1 MLRTPHL
8 HYSTHKY
15 HPSQF
20 YVSPSQAYLVVH
32 VAILTP
38 VRVPTYDQLQRPH
51 ITKIHAA
58 HFISHSVKDSWP
70 NMVFPDIQDVQSMSP
85 DAISGPKTHICKAA
99 HGLAFEVKKGERFRV
114 VDLHGEQ
121 VVDFAAWVQGTDLV
135 EKLSMAY
142 TRFHLN
148 GVTPA
153 VGEYLW
159 TNNDEPILKLVEDTV
174 KVHDMTFMSC
184 FPKMYEK
191 EGRPGHRSCASN
203 IAEAME
209 PYGMKSHLDVT
220 DPFNIFQNTPNY
232 SLKRLGSSKAGD
244 FVEFEAM
251 QDCICACS
259 SCPYDAKGF
268 NGGKIT
274 DIAVVTGIPAKS

>member
-1 MLRTPHL
+1 M
-8 HYSTHKY
+8 
-15 HPSQF
+15 
-20 YVSPSQAYLVVH
+20 
-32 VAILTP
+32 
-38 VRVPTYDQLQRPH
+38 
-51 ITKIHAA
+51 
-58 HFISHSVKDSWP
+58 
-70 NMVFPDIQDVQSMSP
+70 FPDIQSAGSSLSEFT
-85 DAISGPKTHICKAA
+85 SGPKTLICKAA
-99 HGLAFEVKKGERFRV
+99 HGLAWEVKKGERFRV

-121 VVDFAAWVQGTDLV
+121 VVDFAAWVQGTNLV

-142 TRFHLN
+142 TRFRLS

-209 PYGMKSHLDVT
+209 PYGMKSLPEHAQLQPQAT
-220 DPFNIFQNTPNY
+220 R
-232 SLKRLGSSKAGD
+232 K
-244 FVEFEAM
+244 
-251 QDCICACS
+251 
-259 SCPYDAKGF
+259 
-268 NGGKIT
+268 
-274 DIAVVTGIPAKS
+274 

>member
-1 MLRTPHL
+1 MC
-8 HYSTHKY
+8 
-15 HPSQF
+15 
-20 YVSPSQAYLVVH
+20 
-32 VAILTP
+32 
-38 VRVPTYDQLQRPH
+38 
-51 ITKIHAA
+51 
-58 HFISHSVKDSWP
+58 
-70 NMVFPDIQDVQSMSP
+70 FPDTQQAVSSSSE
-85 DAISGPKTHICKAA
+85 DAYGPKTLICKAA

-121 VVDFAAWVQGTDLV
+121 VVDFAAWVQGTNLV

-142 TRFHLN
+142 TRFHLD

-251 QDCICACS
+251 QDCVCACS
-259 SCPYDAKGF
+259 SCPYDAGNF

-274 DIAVVTGIPAKS
+274 DIAVVIRMPPKN

>member
-1 MLRTPHL
+1 MCFVLLT
-8 HYSTHKY
+8 YIVQQSC
-15 HPSQF
+15 
-20 YVSPSQAYLVVH
+20 VSPFQAYPVVH

-38 VRVPTYDQLQRPH
+38 VRLPTYDQLQYPLIKGTRVTLYSSH
-51 ITKIHAA
+51 GY
-58 HFISHSVKDSWP
+58 FSHSVKDSWL
-70 NMVFPDIQDVQSMSP
+70 NMVFPDIQDVHSIPS
-85 DAISGPKTHICKAA
+85 DATSGPKTHICKAA
-99 HGLAFEVKKGERFRV
+99 HGLAFEVKKGERFRI

-259 SCPYDAKGF
+259 SCPYDAEGF
-268 NGGKIT
+268 NGG
-274 DIAVVTGIPAKS
+274 

>member
-1 MLRTPHL
+1 
-8 HYSTHKY
+8 
-15 HPSQF
+15 
-20 YVSPSQAYLVVH
+20 
-32 VAILTP
+32 
-38 VRVPTYDQLQRPH
+38 
-51 ITKIHAA
+51 
-58 HFISHSVKDSWP
+58 
-70 NMVFPDIQDVQSMSP
+70 MVFPDIQEMQSLSS
-85 DAISGPKTHICKAA
+85 DATSGPKTHICKAA

-121 VVDFAAWVQGTDLV
+121 VVDFAAWVQGTNLV

-142 TRFHLN
+142 TRFRLS

-209 PYGMKSHLDVT
+209 PYGMKSHMDVT

-244 FVEFEAM
+244 FVEFETM

-259 SCPYDAKGF
+259 SCPYDADGF
-268 NGGKIT
+268 NGGKTT

>member
-1 MLRTPHL
+1 MC
-8 HYSTHKY
+8 
-15 HPSQF
+15 
-20 YVSPSQAYLVVH
+20 
-32 VAILTP
+32 
-38 VRVPTYDQLQRPH
+38 
-51 ITKIHAA
+51 
-58 HFISHSVKDSWP
+58 
-70 NMVFPDIQDVQSMSP
+70 FPDTQPAVSSSSDT
-85 DAISGPKTHICKAA
+85 ASGPKTLICKAA

-121 VVDFAAWVQGTDLV
+121 VVDFAAWVQGTNLV

-142 TRFHLN
+142 TRFHLS

-153 VGEYLW
+153 IGEYLW

-232 SLKRLGSSKAGD
+232 SLKRLGSSKPGD

-259 SCPYDAKGF
+259 SCPYDAEGF

-274 DIAVVTGIPAKS
+274 DIAVVTRMPPKN

>member
-1 MLRTPHL
+1 
-8 HYSTHKY
+8 
-15 HPSQF
+15 
-20 YVSPSQAYLVVH
+20 
-32 VAILTP
+32 
-38 VRVPTYDQLQRPH
+38 
-51 ITKIHAA
+51 
-58 HFISHSVKDSWP
+58 
-70 NMVFPDIQDVQSMSP
+70 MVFPDIQDAQSMSLNLT
-85 DAISGPKTHICKAA
+85 SGPKTHICKAA

-121 VVDFAAWVQGTDLV
+121 VVDFAAWVQGTNLV

-142 TRFHLN
+142 TRFRLS

-232 SLKRLGSSKAGD
+232 SLKRLGSSKPGD

-259 SCPYDAKGF
+259 SCPYDAEGF

-274 DIAVVTGIPAKS
+274 DIAIVTGIPAKR